1 MYLLYIY
8 LTKRDRAHTEL
19 CRRRLRPQSHA
30 PLPSSLSLV
39 TICTWAIDAWAM
51 SAWAGIASAATRGHS
66 VPVWGH
72 SLSPEGQLCNC
83 SVALPTFTTAERPC
97 LLCRCTEAEA
107 VLWEHRCAPRGSVSW
122 WGGAHYPR
130 RDCFLWVLRMVRV
143 GREAAPSPCGQL
155 AGKKPWRVHLL
166 RSGRSVSTGRRKA
179 LQQAGDSDRP
189 DRAVMVAPLCVS
201 PMLGKVPG
209 ARSELLETSFWLV
222 LKLAVP

>member
-107 VLWEHRCAPRGSVSW
+107 VLWEHPGAASA
-122 WGGAHYPR
+122 GGVGPIT
-130 RDCFLWVLRMVRV
+130 RDVT
-143 GREAAPSPCGQL
+143 ASCGCCGWSGL
-155 AGKKPWRVHLL
+155 AGRQHLPL
-166 RSGRSVSTGRRKA
+166 VGGWLGSRGGRACSGVAAVSALALGRPYNKQGTVTG
-179 LQQAGDSDRP
+179 QTVQ
-189 DRAVMVAPLCVS
+189 
-201 PMLGKVPG
+201 
-209 ARSELLETSFWLV
+209 
-222 LKLAVP
+222 